1 MRLARLGLLTVPLLA
16 WLTTRVAPDSPPE
29 PARLRFTLR
38 AQGGAPMPARLTFVP
53 EGSDPG
59 APAPVFAPETFARAP
74 GELAVRENVVYT
86 KSGTG
91 TLEVPP
97 GRYTVTASRGLEWSL
112 VQRELELVSGAE
124 ALFEAELVRE
134 LDTTGWIGADFHLH
148 TLTHSGHGDAEL
160 AERLLSCLG
169 EGLEF
174 AVATDHNHHT
184 DYAPSLAA
192 LALPAEH
199 GAGFAVTTGNEVST
213 PIGHFN
219 AFPLEPT
226 LAPVDPE
233 QTDAR
238 ELFRRVRAQRG
249 PAGETPVIQV
259 NHPRLEGIDYFTRTG
274 LDPVTGK
281 SAQPAY
287 APDFDALEILNE
299 NLALGFD
306 DPVTS
311 GRDTHGH
318 AHSALVDWY
327 HLLDR
332 GARPAAVGN
341 SDSHHVQAIVAG
353 FPRNFV
359 RVDDARPA
367 AVTAGAVAEAVRTK
381 QLFTTTGPFVEYSV
395 EGVAMGG
402 EARAVDGHARLA
414 LRVRA
419 ASWVDTTRVLVVV
432 DGAVEHTLATARGPG
447 VLRLEQELELCL
459 LGTCARHGR
468 TRADAPG
475 ARDAWVT
482 LLVEGERSLAPIL
495 RAEARPLALANPVWI
510 DGDGDGRW
518 TSPLERVAALLRAQK
533 TPDLTRRWFDTLGPN
548 EQALALGEVARGPYA
563 GVLVTRGLESSVR
576 EVQLAA
582 ARAAER
588 VALPAA
594 TPALGK
600 LWQETRDDPYL
611 GALLARVQLAGAPAR
626 AGQLLAA
633 YHGRFGAAAL
643 RRHADEL
650 LPLVPGGAIAG
661 WSVLGP
667 LALDAPEGSRAG
679 GLPLG
684 PPARAQPLAPD
695 GSPLTARELAPDAAG
710 YLDLV
715 GLGGHAT
722 DQTLVVAEAW
732 LASPDARRVLLAFGS
747 DDGGRVWLGDEKC
760 YENLAAKAS
769 NPLEALVELAL
780 QPGWNRLRVE
790 VENGRGGFGFHARLL
805 DPAVQ
810 SAARRP

>member
-1 MRLARLGLLTVPLLA
+1 MRLARLGLLSVPLLA
-16 WLTTRVAPDSPPE
+16 WLAARAAPAQTE
-29 PARLRFTLR
+29 PARLRFAIR
-38 AQGGAPMPARLTFVP
+38 AHDGAPMPARLTFVP
-53 EGSDPG
+53 AGSDPG
-59 APAPVFAPETFARAP
+59 APAPVFAPGTFARAP

-86 KSGTG
+86 RSGTG

-112 VQRELELVSGAE
+112 VARELELAAGAE
-124 ALFEAELVRE
+124 SSFEAELVRE
-134 LDTTGWIGADFHLH
+134 LDTTGWLGADFHLH
-148 TLTHSGHGDAEL
+148 TLTHSGHGDADL

-169 EGLEF
+169 EGLEL
-174 AVATDHNHHT
+174 AVATDHDHHT
-184 DYAPSLAA
+184 DYRPTLAA
-192 LALPAEH
+192 LELSAEH
-199 GAGFAVTTGNEVST
+199 GEGFAVTTGNEVST

-219 AFPLEPT
+219 AFPLDPAS
-226 LAPVDPE
+226 APVDPAL
-233 QTDAR
+233 TDAH
-238 ELFRRVRAQRG
+238 ELFRLVRAQRG

-259 NHPRLEGIDYFTRTG
+259 NHPRLAGIDYFTRTG

-281 SAQPAY
+281 SVQPGFAL
-287 APDFDALEILNE
+287 DFDALEILNE

-306 DPVTS
+306 DPVTG

-327 HLLDR
+327 HLLNR

-359 RVDDARPA
+359 RVDDARPS
-367 AVTAGAVAEAVRTK
+367 AVAPGAVAEAVRAK

-402 EARAVDGHARLA
+402 TARAVDGHARLA

-419 ASWVDTTRVLVVV
+419 ASWVDTTRVSVVV
-432 DGAVEHTLATARGPG
+432 DGALERTLATERGPG
-447 VLRLEQELELCL
+447 VLRLDTEFELCL

-482 LLVEGERSLAPIL
+482 LIVEGERSLAPIL
-495 RAEARPLALANPVWI
+495 RAGARPLALANPVWI

-518 TSPLERVAALLRAQK
+518 TSPLERVATALRAQK
-533 TPDLTRRWFDTLGPN
+533 TPDLTRRWFDTLTPV
-548 EQALALGEVARGPYA
+548 EQALALGEVPRGPYA
-563 GVLVTRGLESSVR
+563 GVLVTRGLELPAR
-576 EVQLAA
+576 EVRLAA

-588 VALPAA
+588 VALPPG

-626 AGQLLAA
+626 AGQLLAG
-633 YHGRFGAAAL
+633 YRERFGDAAL
-643 RRHADEL
+643 RRHADDL
-650 LPLVPGGAIAG
+650 LPLVPGGRIDA

-667 LALDAPEGSRAG
+667 LALDAPEGSRAS

-684 PPARAQPLAPD
+684 PAARTQPLAPD
-695 GSPLTARELAPDAAG
+695 GTPLAPRELAPDESG
-710 YLDLV
+710 YVDLV
-715 GLGGHAT
+715 GLGGLPT
-722 DQTLVVAEAW
+722 EQTLVVAEAW
-732 LASPDARRVLLAFGS
+732 LESPDARRVLLAFGS
-747 DDGGRVWLGDEKC
+747 DDGGRVWLGDEKRH
-760 YENLAAKAS
+760 ENLAAKAS

-805 DPAVQ
+805 DPAVK